1 MFLFSSTVLFNM
13 LLIENKQVHCYNS
26 VALNKAFFIQLFG
39 FFFLLFCFVV
49 VVVVFFWFF
58 HVEIRATISRSLV
71 KERDP
76 GLVPVKSHYTSR

>member
-1 MFLFSSTVLFNM
+1 M

-26 VALNKAFFIQLFG
+26 VVLNKAFFIQLFV
-39 FFFLLFCFVV
+39 FFFLFFVFVFLLLF
-49 VVVVFFWFF
+49 FFFFF